1 MPKAV
6 DKEPKIPTLSKLAHV
21 HTRIS
26 KGFAPYTAIDE
37 EKELEGMEE
46 HRLDLV
52 ALAADDSEVVSTALK
67 TGISVKDENK
77 TGIKKSS
84 IPTAFTPTRKNR
96 YSASPMTSSVTN
108 KANKVSSAT
117 KTVSKIPATSGTGRS
132 TGVTS
137 KSSIPSSKIV
147 KSRQIGA
154 TKDKT
159 SPYMGHTVQYKQK
172 VC

>member
-6 DKEPKIPTLSKLAHV
+6 EKEPKIPTLSKLAHI
-21 HTRIS
+21 HSRIS

-77 TGIKKSS
+77 TGIKKLDQRFNLERFSVVELIKIFKNDLTKYELPFFLHSDDRSS
-84 IPTAFTPTRKNR
+84 KNR
-96 YSASPMTSSVTN
+96 
-108 KANKVSSAT
+108 ANLTQNQRTITA
-117 KTVSKIPATSGTGRS
+117 
-132 TGVTS
+132 
-137 KSSIPSSKIV
+137 KIV
-147 KSRQIGA
+147 QNQRNISAKLLQN
-154 TKDKT
+154 
-159 SPYMGHTVQYKQK
+159 
-172 VC
+172 

>member
-46 HRLDLV
+46 HRVDLV
-52 ALAADDSEVVSTALK
+52 ALAADDSEAMSPALK
-67 TGISVKDENK
+67 TGVSVKKENE
-77 TGIKKSS
+77 TGSKKSS
-84 IPTAFTPTRKNR
+84 IPAVFTPTRKNR
-96 YSASPMTSSVTN
+96 YSASPTTSSVTN
-108 KANKVSSAT
+108 KSNKVSSAT
-117 KTVSKIPATSGTGRS
+117 KIVSKMPTTSGTRS

-137 KSSIPSSKIV
+137 KPSIPSSKIV
-147 KSRQIGA
+147 KSRQIG
-154 TKDKT
+154 TSKDKT
-159 SPYMGHTVQYKQK
+159 SAYLGHTVQYNQK
-172 VC
+172 VS